1 MIIPQGE
8 TRCRKRIK
16 TLEFVV
22 AGLREKLEDM
32 ALAEKRVAGTVERA
46 EARAASAEGSERGL
60 RASVGAIK
68 VDFEA
73 RILTFFRFCSDESP
87 ASCALSVTF

>member
-1 MIIPQGE
+1 
-8 TRCRKRIK
+8 
-16 TLEFVV
+16 
-22 AGLREKLEDM
+22 M

-73 RILTFFRFCSDESP
+73 RDFWRFFRFAPMRVLHP
-87 ASCALSVTF
+87 AP